1 MMVVYGAR
9 HPVVSFIGQ
18 LRVYDPTTRD
28 HPCMYRMMTLRISSL
43 MFPPRLHIETAH
55 SELVDIVSRLLA
67 SQLRRL
73 LAEDVA
79 GLLVG

>member
-1 MMVVYGAR
+1 
-9 HPVVSFIGQ
+9 
-18 LRVYDPTTRD
+18 
-28 HPCMYRMMTLRISSL
+28 
-43 MFPPRLHIETAH
+43 MFPPRLHTEIAH
-55 SELVDIVSRLLA
+55 SELVDIVSPLLA

>member
-1 MMVVYGAR
+1 
-9 HPVVSFIGQ
+9 
-18 LRVYDPTTRD
+18 
-28 HPCMYRMMTLRISSL
+28 MYRMMTLRISSL